1 MDFAKQIEYNRR
13 LLVEDIF
20 RRLEA
25 ALQPVVDALNDFFA
39 VLFSR
44 RLPADWREQWHAFI
58 AEQEAAGYRVSP
70 QSVREFEDWIEAWAR
85 YCELLPV
92 VEAPAAPPIGGRWF
106 AVAGE
111 LAAHAA
117 LPTTTATV
125 LAALPPKGRPPRGRL
140 PRSGGSWEGP
150 RGEGTWRPNKPIVLK
165 DGTKIER
172 VIYRDG
178 MPIFDEWSKGEV
190 TIAIVGDTKFD
201 RPQAI
206 RAWHANGG
214 GKLPSGFV
222 FHHDGLVTENIK
234 YKGQTVTVGRMQ
246 LIPEDLNFKVPH
258 IGSASTARRVA
269 TATKD
274 STKRLAN
281 ELNEMSLRGKGPLL
295 KSAKR
300 FKSLIAKQAKRIGR
314 IIPLVGGVLVILDF
328 KENAEAHG
336 IGGAI
341 IRGTPLL
348 GDIVSLYD
356 VASDLA
362 YQIKSDA
369 EREEESHRER
379 VNRTVNQARQAAAE
393 VTLQTFEELAGRLRI
408 TNPYFEAQSLKAPL
422 EEYFETVRSLIWL
435 RLENRPATYP
445 EGTSDTE
452 RRTESPFNLNLRRA
466 REKLEKDIR
475 GQVEQQRQPDPG
487 DAT

>member
-25 ALQPVVDALNDFFA
+25 ALQPVVDAVNDFFA

-44 RLPADWREQWHAFI
+44 RLPADWRDQWHALI
-58 AEQEAAGYRVSP
+58 AEQEAAGYRISP

-92 VEAPAAPPIGGRWF
+92 AETRAAPPIGGRWF
-106 AVAGE
+106 VGAGE
-111 LAAHAA
+111 LGAHAT

-125 LAALPPKGRPPRGRL
+125 LAALPPKRQPPSGRL
-140 PRSGGSWEGP
+140 PRSGGSWEGA
-150 RGEGTWRPNKPIVLK
+150 RGEGIWRPSKPMVLK

-178 MPIFDEWSKGEV
+178 KPVFDEWSKGEV
-190 TIAIVGDTKFD
+190 TIAITGDPKFD
-201 RPQAI
+201 QPQAI

-214 GKLPSGFV
+214 GIIPPDHM
-222 FHHDGLVTENIK
+222 FHHDGLITETIR
-234 YKGQTVTVGRMQ
+234 YKGAAVTVGRMQ
-246 LIPEDLNFKVPH
+246 LIPSGLNRVPH
-258 IGSASTARRVA
+258 IGSASMARDLVKGRENA
-269 TATKD
+269 AKQ
-274 STKRLAN
+274 LAN
-281 ELNEMSLRGKGPLL
+281 ELNDLAIRGKGPLL
-295 KSAKR
+295 KSVKR

-336 IGGAI
+336 IGGAV

-356 VASDLA
+356 VVSDLA
-362 YQIKSDA
+362 DQIKSDA

-393 VTLQTFEELAGRLRI
+393 VTRKTFEELAGQLRV
-408 TNPYFEAQSLKAPL
+408 TNPYFDAQSLKAPL
-422 EEYFETVRSLIWL
+422 EEHFETVRSLIWL

-475 GQVEQQRQPDPG
+475 EQVERQDRPSAG